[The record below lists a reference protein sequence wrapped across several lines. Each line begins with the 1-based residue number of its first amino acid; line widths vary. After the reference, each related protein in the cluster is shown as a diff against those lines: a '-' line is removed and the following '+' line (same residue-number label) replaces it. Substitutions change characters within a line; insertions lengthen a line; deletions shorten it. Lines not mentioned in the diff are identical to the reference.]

1 MAIHAYRNISDQEL
15 NAPRT
20 TSEGKSYTL
29 NHPNELV
36 VNMRYK
42 GEGKSNANS
51 QGWERSSSYYFK
63 ELQKTHPEYF
73 SKKNT
78 IRIENGE
85 SPKVDSKF
93 VKAFSQY
100 KGYENETLVHHHVG
114 KDGQAVAVP
123 QSMHKGSGEIHAV
136 ENELGIT
143 DEARTFSDQYKSMC
157 EQDSSLMGKSA
168 DYFQN
173 NNINAEAKET
183 IEMDRVNSEQTL
195 VRRREVTP
203 EVQQSRDRDTDAV
216 LDNYRDNLHDH
227 GVTDEAAI
235 DDFVAGE
242 REKIDAEYASL
253 NRGDEYPQMYET
265 PTDWESISSS
275 MKQDGT
281 GSTAAQ
287 EAHEDLEASAPDY
300 SQSQENAFS
309 SATSQRVDEVGKQHS
324 FGNAFSNATSPS
336 QESDLSSGASE
347 NASYE
352 QGASGGNAFSKASS
366 QSADSS
372 TYGGR
377 SDGTSQGQSSLEIH
391 SK

>member
-15 NAPRT
+15 KTPRT
-20 TSEGKSYTL
+20 TSEGKNYTL
-29 NHPNELV
+29 NHPDELV

-63 ELQKTHPEYF
+63 ELHKNHPEYF

-93 VKAFSQY
+93 VKSFPQY

-143 DEARTFSDQYKSMC
+143 DEARAFSDQCKSMC
-157 EQDSSLMGKSA
+157 EQDPSLMGKSA
-168 DYFQN
+168 DYFKN
-173 NNINAEAKET
+173 NNINGETKET
-183 IEMDRVNSEQTL
+183 VEMDRENSEQTL
-195 VRRREVTP
+195 VRRREVTL

-242 REKIDAEYASL
+242 RDKIEAEYASL
-253 NRGDEYPQMYET
+253 DRGDEYPQMYET
-265 PTDWESISSS
+265 PTDWKGIYSS

-281 GSTAAQ
+281 DSAVAQ
-287 EAHEDLEASAPDY
+287 EGHESLGASAPDFG
-300 SQSQENAFS
+300 QTQENAFS
-309 SATSQRVDEVGKQHS
+309 SATSQGIGETGEQHS
-324 FGNAFSNATSPS
+324 SGNAFSNATTPS
-336 QESDLSSGASE
+336 QESALDSGVSE
-347 NASYE
+347 GASYE
-352 QGASGGNAFSKASS
+352 QGASGGNAFSGASS
-366 QSADSS
+366 QSTDSGTS
-372 TYGGR
+372 GG
-377 SDGTSQGQSSLEIH
+377 SSEGISQGQSSSEGH